1 MKPFIVGALIATI
14 ASFTPQFAAAKEYKF
29 NWKRTI
35 SSGAFDQETFFHW
48 TQRGPDG
55 VCRQDTSF
63 SIKAKK
69 KPKKGIVQWF
79 WVSKVLPSG
88 DCAGTLVSG
97 YQIMYTPK
105 RKPKKD
111 LVVLEVRGL
120 DRLTK
125 GQADVDKARIEIKI
139 RKR

>member
-1 MKPFIVGALIATI
+1 MTNLFKLVLLGALAMTAPQIAD
-14 ASFTPQFAAAKEYKF
+14 AKEYKF

-48 TQRGPDG
+48 TQKGADG

-63 SIKAKK
+63 TIKAKK
-69 KPKKGIVQWF
+69 RPKKGTIQWF

-97 YQIMYTPK
+97 YQIVYTPK
-105 RKPKKD
+105 RRPKKD
-111 LVVLEVRGL
+111 LVVLDVRGL
-120 DRLTK
+120 DRFK
-125 GQADVDKARIEIKI
+125 DGKVDVDKARIEIKI

>member
-1 MKPFIVGALIATI
+1 MSKFIKVALLAALPFAL
-14 ASFTPQFAAAKEYKF
+14 PQTAAAKEFKI

-48 TQRGPDG
+48 AQMGADG

-63 SIKAKK
+63 TINAKK
-69 KPKKGIVQWF
+69 KPKKGTVQWF

-88 DCAGTLVSG
+88 PCAGTLVSG
-97 YQIMYTPK
+97 YQIVYAPK

-111 LVVLEVRGL
+111 VIVLQVRGL
-120 DRLTK
+120 DRLDE
-125 GQADVDKARIEIKI
+125 GRVDVDKARIEIKI
-139 RKR
+139 KKR

>member
-1 MKPFIVGALIATI
+1 MKTFITSALLAAFVISA
-14 ASFTPQFAAAKEYKF
+14 PQNAAAKEFKY

-48 TQRGPDG
+48 TQRGADG

-69 KPKKGIVQWF
+69 KPKKGTVQWF

-111 LVVLEVRGL
+111 LVVLQVRGL
-120 DRLTK
+120 DRLGEGK
-125 GQADVDKARIEIKI
+125 VDVDKARIEIKI

>member
-1 MKPFIVGALIATI
+1 MTNLFKLVLLGALAMTAPQIAD
-14 ASFTPQFAAAKEYKF
+14 AKEYKF

-48 TQRGPDG
+48 TQMGADG

-63 SIKAKK
+63 TIKAKK
-69 KPKKGIVQWF
+69 RPKKGTIQWF

-97 YQIMYTPK
+97 YQIVYTPK
-105 RKPKKD
+105 RRPKKD
-111 LVVLEVRGL
+111 LVVLDVRGL
-120 DRLTK
+120 DRFK
-125 GQADVDKARIEIKI
+125 DGKVDVDKARIEIKI

>member
-1 MKPFIVGALIATI
+1 MKPILTTALIAAFACT
-14 ASFTPQFAAAKEYKF
+14 APQIAAAKEYKI
-29 NWKRTI
+29 NWKRSI

-55 VCRQDTSF
+55 VCRSDASF
-63 SIKAKK
+63 TLDARK
-69 KPKKGIVQWF
+69 KPKKGTVQWF

-97 YQIMYTPK
+97 YQIVYTPK
-105 RKPKKD
+105 RRPKND
-111 LVVLEVRGL
+111 EVVLRARGL
-120 DRLTK
+120 DRLNE
-125 GQADVDKARIEIKI
+125 GRVDVDKARIEIKI

>member
-1 MKPFIVGALIATI
+1 MKNLFKFALLGALACGVPHL
-14 ASFTPQFAAAKEYKF
+14 ADAKEHKL

-35 SSGAFDQETFFHW
+35 ASGAFDQETFFHW
-48 TQRGPDG
+48 TQMGADG
-55 VCRQDTSF
+55 ICRQDTSF
-63 SIKAKK
+63 TIKAKK
-69 KPKKGIVQWF
+69 KPKKGTVQWF

-88 DCAGTLVSG
+88 ACAGTLVSG
-97 YQIMYTPK
+97 YQIVYTPK

-120 DRLTK
+120 DRFNEGK
-125 GQADVDKARIEIKI
+125 VDVDKARIEIKI

>member
-1 MKPFIVGALIATI
+1 MKHLFSSVLVAAFSLTLPNIAD
-14 ASFTPQFAAAKEYKF
+14 AKEFKY

-48 TQRGPDG
+48 TKMGADG
-55 VCRQDTSF
+55 ICRQDTSF
-63 SIKAKK
+63 TIDAKK
-69 KPKKGIVQWF
+69 KPKKGTVQWF

-88 DCAGTLVSG
+88 ECAGNLVSG
-97 YQIMYTPK
+97 YQIVYTPK

-111 LVVLEVRGL
+111 EVVLMVRGL
-120 DRLTK
+120 DRLDE
-125 GQADVDKARIEIKI
+125 GRVDVDKARIEIKI